1 MIWRTHLGKVFADV
15 LGGIAQVMTE
25 GTGISS
31 LASTLTEELA
41 RNVGGIYGQGVSVD
55 LYSIC
60 ERPRIW
66 VWDLGLAGK
75 GSCATCNHNH
85 HNTEHTRRAPGSIE
99 AGSVRQRG
107 RL

>member
-41 RNVGGIYGQGVSVD
+41 RHVGGIYG
-55 LYSIC
+55 
-60 ERPRIW
+60 
-66 VWDLGLAGK
+66 
-75 GSCATCNHNH
+75 
-85 HNTEHTRRAPGSIE
+85 
-99 AGSVRQRG
+99 
-107 RL
+107 